1 MISASA
7 FYDIFTAMVPLY
19 VAMFLAYGSVKW
31 WRIFTPDQCSGIN
44 RFVAIFA
51 TPFLSLRII
60 CSINPYKMNLRFI
73 LADTLQK
80 LLILFLL
87 VLWGSF
93 SSWGSLDGVITLFSI
108 STLPNTLI
116 IGIPLLSAM
125 YGVESNGL
133 LIQIVVLQGLVWYTL
148 LLFLFELKA
157 KMVKG
162 PQITVSMGSEVSP
175 VDAQSSGDL
184 EGGDEEMQSRERE
197 DEGGSSKDSKDEGEA
212 TCSIIKMINIFF
224 LVLSKVIRNPNTYA
238 SVLGLVWGLIACRW
252 SSSLLFLIYYYG
264 HNFYAV
270 RDNLD
275 VVFVLAGLFMASQNK
290 IIACGIRRAT
300 VAMVVRFLLGPGVMA
315 ACSLA
320 LGLRGKL
327 LHIAIV
333 QCSKKYNQYSP
344 ILVFSIVVS
353 F

>member
-175 VDAQSSGDL
+175 VDAQSSGM
-184 EGGDEEMQSRERE
+184 EVVY
-197 DEGGSSKDSKDEGEA
+197 
-212 TCSIIKMINIFF
+212 F
-224 LVLSKVIRNPNTYA
+224 
-238 SVLGLVWGLIACRW
+238 
-252 SSSLLFLIYYYG
+252 SL
-264 HNFYAV
+264 
-270 RDNLD
+270 
-275 VVFVLAGLFMASQNK
+275 
-290 IIACGIRRAT
+290 
-300 VAMVVRFLLGPGVMA
+300 
-315 ACSLA
+315 
-320 LGLRGKL
+320 
-327 LHIAIV
+327 
-333 QCSKKYNQYSP
+333 
-344 ILVFSIVVS
+344 
-353 F
+353 